1 MSSWRGE
8 AVDPNAE
15 QRDIEIC
22 LEAAVLWM
30 RERRDIP
37 QTHSI
42 AEWRLFEAAMDIMD
56 TTYDDDEGE

>member
-8 AVDPNAE
+8 VVDPNAE
-15 QRDIEIC
+15 QRDIERC
-22 LEAAVLWM
+22 LEAAVMWM

-42 AEWRLFEAAMDIMD
+42 AEWKLFEAAMDIMD
-56 TTYDDDEGE
+56 TTYDEGEL